1 MKKIVFAL
9 LFLPL
14 FSVAQGLYFP
24 PNSGTTWATTDP
36 QTLGWCQENID
47 SLYFFLEENNTKAF
61 ILLKDGKIVLE
72 KYLNGHTQ
80 NSSWYWASAGK
91 TLTAFM
97 VGVAQQEGFLSISDT
112 TSDYLGQG
120 WTSCS
125 PTQEEK
131 ITIKHQLSMTTG
143 LDDAVPDNHCT
154 LDSCLIYEADAGTR
168 WSYHNAPYTL
178 LDSVIEIATG
188 QTLNNY
194 ITQKLKNPTGMTG
207 AFFKIDYNNVF
218 LSTARSMARF
228 GLLLLNKG
236 NWNGTQIMTDTA
248 YFQAMTS
255 PSQNINPAYGYLT
268 WLNGSS
274 NYMIPQTQLV
284 LNGQMSPHAPA
295 DMIAAMGKN
304 GQFINVVP
312 SQNLV
317 WVRMGDAPD
326 NSLVPFLLNDEI
338 WEYINE
344 LSCIP
349 NETKKEEKDNL
360 IAFFPNPVQDV
371 LNIQSNKMMLSIEIY
386 DLKGQKVKTIFF
398 KNEEKSVNFSDL
410 SSGVWFAKINFSDGK
425 FVVQKVVKN

>member
-1 MKKIVFAL
+1 
-9 LFLPL
+9 
-14 FSVAQGLYFP
+14 
-24 PNSGTTWATTDP
+24 
-36 QTLGWCQENID
+36 
-47 SLYFFLEENNTKAF
+47 
-61 ILLKDGKIVLE
+61 
-72 KYLNGHTQ
+72 
-80 NSSWYWASAGK
+80 
-91 TLTAFM
+91 
-97 VGVAQQEGFLSISDT
+97 
-112 TSDYLGQG
+112 
-120 WTSCS
+120 
-125 PTQEEK
+125 
-131 ITIKHQLSMTTG
+131 
-143 LDDAVPDNHCT
+143 
-154 LDSCLIYEADAGTR
+154 
-168 WSYHNAPYTL
+168 
-178 LDSVIEIATG
+178 
-188 QTLNNY
+188 
-194 ITQKLKNPTGMTG
+194 
-207 AFFKIDYNNVF
+207 
-218 LSTARSMARF
+218 
-228 GLLLLNKG
+228 LLNKG